1 MALSVLNVTKR
12 FRDITAVKDL
22 SFKVDRGRILGFLG
36 PNGAG
41 KTTTMRVILGILKPD
56 AGHVSWEGRPLS
68 YWGPALFGYLPE
80 ERGLYPKMHM
90 HEHLV
95 FLGQLNGL
103 SSRDAKVRADQ
114 WIERLGLGEYRGKRI
129 EELSKGNQQ
138 KVQVIGALL
147 HQPKLLI
154 LTSCSAGWTLQ
165 TLPC

>member
-1 MALSVLNVTKR
+1 MTHPRV
-12 FRDITAVKDL
+12 
-22 SFKVDRGRILGFLG
+22 LG

-114 WIERLGLGEYRGKRI
+114 WIERLGLGNI
-129 EELSKGNQQ
+129 AGNALRSCPRQSAE
-138 KVQVIGALL
+138 GTGSCAALL

-154 LTSCSAGWTLQ
+154 LDEPFSGWTL
-165 TLPC
+165 